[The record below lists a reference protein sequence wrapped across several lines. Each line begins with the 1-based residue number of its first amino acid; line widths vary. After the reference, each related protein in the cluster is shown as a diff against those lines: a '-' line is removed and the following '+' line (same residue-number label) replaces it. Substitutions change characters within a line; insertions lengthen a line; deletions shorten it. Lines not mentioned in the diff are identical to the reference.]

1 MKHCIYLYKD
11 GSNTSSD
18 PKYTEDTYWFD
29 DVEIS
34 KQQFDIL
41 ELYCWYQR
49 FYCESTG
56 RQTSYSYQQRSE
68 LIQIVNDWSS

>member
-11 GSNTSSD
+11 GSSTSYD
-18 PKYTEDTYWFD
+18 PKYTEDTYWFY

-49 FYCESTG
+49 FYGESTG